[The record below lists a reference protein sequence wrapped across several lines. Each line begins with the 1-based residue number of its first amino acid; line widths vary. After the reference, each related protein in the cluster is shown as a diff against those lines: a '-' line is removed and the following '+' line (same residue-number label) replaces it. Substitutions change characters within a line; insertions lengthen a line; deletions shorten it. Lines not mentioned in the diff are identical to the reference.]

1 MELQRWTRPGAVM
14 VVLALS
20 MTACDDGAG
29 PDGDFDAVSAAQAME
44 SMVSAVDT
52 TELAHAFGS
61 LEAAGSVLDGGVA
74 ALVADPVSP
83 DPGTLQALRDPA
95 VAAAVLP
102 PEILGTTYEW
112 SEAELSYVP
121 AEGGVAPEDG
131 IRVIYYAIDPTS
143 GRPATPLNALGY
155 VELRDLSTTE
165 SDRLGVKVV
174 RTSGDAGTL
183 ADYYLDLSFTL
194 TQSSFTFDVSS
205 AGYLSNGTD
214 QLNFDVAHGLSA
226 TETMITITQEYGL
239 DLEGTDNAV
248 SYSATLT
255 GDPQSQGEEPGTLEA
270 TAVITDGTQTVEL
283 VVSWA
288 GTALDGTLYHNADE
302 VVLIGGT
309 LDEPE
314 FAGPDG
320 EPLTEEQLAALQS
333 LWESIGEMFDFVE
346 NLFAFAE

>member
-1 MELQRWTRPGAVM
+1 MQLQRWKCSGAVM
-14 VVLALS
+14 VLLGLS
-20 MTACDDGAG
+20 MTACDDAVAPG
-29 PDGDFDAVSAAQAME
+29 GDFDAASAAQAME

-52 TELAHAFGS
+52 AELEHAFGS
-61 LEAAGSVLDGGVA
+61 LEAASTVLDGGVA
-74 ALVADPVSP
+74 ALAADPVSP
-83 DPGTLQALRDPA
+83 APATLQAVDPA
-95 VAAAVLP
+95 VSADVLP
-102 PEILGTTYEW
+102 PEILGTTYAW
-112 SEAELSYVP
+112 SEAEMAYVP
-121 AEGGVAPEDG
+121 TEGGAAPEDG
-131 IRVIYYAIDPTS
+131 IRVIYYAIDPVS
-143 GRPATPLNALGY
+143 GQPASPLNELGY
-155 VELRDLSTTE
+155 VELRDLSTTA

-174 RTSGDAGTL
+174 STSGDAGTL

-205 AGYLSNGTD
+205 MGYLSNGTD

-226 TETMITITQEYGL
+226 TETEITITQSYSL

-255 GDPQSQGEEPGTLEA
+255 GDPQSQGEESGTMQA

-288 GTALDGTLYHNADE
+288 GTTLDGTLYHNTDP
-302 VVLIGGT
+302 VVLISGT
-309 LDEPE
+309 LDEPQ